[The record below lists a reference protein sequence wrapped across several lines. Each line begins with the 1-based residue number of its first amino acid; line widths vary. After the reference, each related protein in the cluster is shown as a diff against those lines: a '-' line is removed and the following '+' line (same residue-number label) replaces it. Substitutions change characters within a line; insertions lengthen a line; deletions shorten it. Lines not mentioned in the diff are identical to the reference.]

1 MLLSI
6 ESRKKDWVS
15 KDFKDF
21 VLKKAQVTRNKIYQD
36 GINLNKEANKRLGK
50 AIETNNVINVI
61 KTFSDDYAKANFKT
75 HDMTELVIKWNINP
89 HLYVNDIGNVAKSA
103 NNFMNKWMLNLGKWQ
118 GKTKALNHYTV

>member
-1 MLLSI
+1 MLLTI

-21 VLKKAQVTRNKIYQD
+21 VLKNAQVTRNKIYQD
-36 GINLNKEANKRLGK
+36 GINLNIEANKRLGK
-50 AIETNNVINVI
+50 AIETNNVLNVI

-89 HLYVNDIGNVAKSA
+89 HLYVNDISNVAKSA
-103 NNFMNKWMLNLGKWQ
+103 NNFMNKWKFLINRNK
-118 GKTKALNHYTV
+118 NIDY